1 MSSEEVKYNRKR
13 RRDRKI
19 TEKHVYDPND
29 YKGAFSIK
37 VIQPK
42 EKYKREKYSP
52 RNINTEVEE
61 DE

>member
-1 MSSEEVKYNRKR
+1 MSSEETKYSRKK

-19 TEKHVYDPND
+19 NEKVFYDPND

-37 VIQPK
+37 VVQPK

-52 RNINTEVEE
+52 RNIEVEE